1 MSADVIVVGAGVI
14 GAATAFHLSLLDAGE
29 VLVLDRDHV
38 GSGMSSRSS
47 ALVRM
52 HYAFGP
58 EVELAVRSDQMFD
71 AWPQLVGAPHC
82 VRRTGFVRIVLPGEE
97 PQLRANVAMQQARG
111 AKVELIDGATLA
123 EVAPGLVAYDVTW
136 AAWEEHGGYGN
147 GSVVAGDMLEAAR
160 RGGVGYRPHSAV
172 RSLLRRG
179 DRVVGVETD
188 AGAELAGTVVLAAGV
203 WSPPLLAG
211 VGLRLPI
218 EGELHH
224 VAVLKHEVGRG
235 ARVAC
240 IDSTT
245 QTYFRP
251 EGSPETT
258 LVGAFAGSPIDL
270 PDSAP
275 PGPDP
280 EELAAIAASAS
291 RRVPALQDAGITGG
305 VIGVYDMTPDARPLL
320 GIVPGLDGLVVAAG
334 FSGMGFKISPA
345 VGEALAEL
353 VTTGDSTRVDLRP
366 FRPSRFDEGEP
377 ISPPFP
383 YSDD

>member
-1 MSADVIVVGAGVI
+1 MSANVIVVGAGVI
-14 GAATAFHLSLLDAGE
+14 GAATALHLSLLGAGD

-52 HYAFGP
+52 HYTFGP

-71 AWPQLVGAPHC
+71 AWPELVGAPHC

-97 PQLRANVAMQQARG
+97 PQLRANVAMQQTLG
-111 AKVELIDGATLA
+111 AKVELVDGATLA
-123 EVAPGLVAYDVTW
+123 EMAPGLLADEVTL
-136 AAWEEHGGYGN
+136 AAWEEHGGYGD
-147 GSVVAGDMLEAAR
+147 GSVAAGDMLAAAR
-160 RGGVGYRPHSAV
+160 RGGVGYRPRSAV
-172 RSLLRRG
+172 RSLLVKG
-179 DRVVGVETD
+179 DRVIGVETD

-211 VGLRLPI
+211 IGLRLPI
-218 EGELHH
+218 QGELHH
-224 VAVLKHEVGRG
+224 VAVLKHEAGLG
-235 ARVAC
+235 APVAC

-251 EGSPETT
+251 QGTRETT
-258 LVGAFAGSPIDL
+258 LVGAFTGSPIDQ
-270 PDSAP
+270 PDSTP
-275 PGPDP
+275 RSPDP
-280 EELAAIAASAS
+280 QELAELAASAS
-291 RRVPALQDAGITGG
+291 RRVPSLADSGIAGG
-305 VIGVYDMTPDARPLL
+305 VVGVYDMTPDARPLL
-320 GIVPGLDGLVVAAG
+320 GMVPGLDGLVVAAG

-353 VTTGDSTRVDLRP
+353 VTTGGSTRVDLGP
-366 FRPSRFDEGEP
+366 FRPSRFDDGEP
-377 ISPPFP
+377 ISSPFP